1 MKKKSLSV
9 LALTALSTLG
19 LAACGNKASSSSSKN
34 VVNMSE
40 PSNLLTL
47 DQSKLVDQ
55 VSDVTLNNSN
65 QGLLVM
71 TKDSKVVPGVA
82 KSYQVSKD
90 GRTYTFNLRHSKWSN
105 GTPVTAKDFVYGFQR
120 SVNPK
125 TAAAYQYLF
134 DDVHNAQAVDKG
146 KMPVSSLGV
155 KAEGNYKF
163 VVHLDKPETYFKY
176 VATMPPT
183 YPQSENEVNKYGSG
197 YATNSDKQLYNG
209 AFQVKDWNGTNDN
222 WKLVKNPYYWDKNNT
237 KLSTMN
243 FSVAKDPQTALD
255 QYQSGNLDEMQLSGK
270 SQVSSFKG
278 NSEYHARKEAGTY
291 YLEMNQ
297 KKVPALRNVN
307 VRKALSLAINR
318 KELTNNVLGN
328 GSVPAEGFVASD
340 MAKYKGNDFADDA
353 YVSSAVQSNLNQAKK
368 LFAKGMKEV
377 GQSKLN
383 LSLLSDDSSDAKS
396 MTEFLQNELQKLPG
410 LKVNDVNVPAK
421 VATTRTEKG
430 DFDVTVD
437 AWIADFPDPVSF
449 MSLMTTNNGYNHG
462 GWSNKQYDNLM
473 HQATNSDAN
482 NYNKRWSDMV
492 KAQKLMLND
501 QAIVPLYQLVSPQV
515 LKNRVQGVNYYPSGG
530 NYDFRYVHTNN

>member
-1 MKKKSLSV
+1 MKKAKLSV
-9 LALTALSTLG
+9 LALTAMSALG
-19 LAACGNKASSSSSKN
+19 LAACGNQNNSSAPKN
-34 VVNMSE
+34 EVNMSE
-40 PSNLLTL
+40 PTNLLTL

-82 KSYQVSKD
+82 KSYHVSKD
-90 GRTYTFNLRHSKWSN
+90 GKTYTFNLRHSKWSN
-105 GTPVTAKDFVYGFQR
+105 GTAVTAKDFVYGFQR

-134 DDVHNAQAVDKG
+134 DNVHNAGAVSKG

-155 KAEGNYKF
+155 KAEGDYKF
-163 VVHLDKPETYFKY
+163 VVNLDKPQTYFKY

-183 YPQSENEVNKYGSG
+183 YPQSQAEVNKYGQG

-209 AFQVKDWNGTNDN
+209 AFQVKGWNGTNDN
-222 WKLVKNPYYWDKNNT
+222 WQLVKNPYYWDKNNT
-237 KLSTMN
+237 KLSKMN
-243 FSVAKDPQTALD
+243 FSVAKDSQTALD
-255 QYQSGNLDEMQLSGK
+255 QYQSGKLDEMQLSGK

-278 NSEYHARKEAGTY
+278 NSEYHARKEAGTF

-297 KKVPALRNVN
+297 KKVPALKNVN

-318 KELTNNVLGN
+318 NELTNNVLGN
-328 GSVPAEGFVASD
+328 GSVPAKGFVASD
-340 MAKYKGNDFADDA
+340 MAKYQGKDFTDDG
-353 YVSSAVQSNLNQAKK
+353 YVSSAVQNNLKEAKQ
-368 LFAKGMKEV
+368 LFAKGMKQV
-377 GQSKLN
+377 GQDKLT
-383 LSLLSDDSSDAKS
+383 LSILSDDTSDSKT
-396 MTEFLQNELQKLPG
+396 MTEFLQSELQKLPG
-410 LKVNDVNVPAK
+410 LTINDVNVPAK
-421 VATTRTEKG
+421 VATSRTEKG
-430 DFDVTVD
+430 DFDVTVG

-462 GWSNKQYDNLM
+462 GWSNSQYDSLM
-473 HQATNSDAN
+473 QKATTADAN
-482 NYNKRWSDMV
+482 NYGKRWNDMV
-492 KAQKLMLND
+492 KAQKVMLND
-501 QAIVPLYQLVSPQV
+501 QAVVPLYQLVSPQV

>member
-19 LAACGNKASSSSSKN
+19 LAACGNQNSAGTKN

-90 GRTYTFNLRHSKWSN
+90 GKTYTFNLRHSKWSN

-134 DDVHNAQAVDKG
+134 DDVHNAQSVDKG

-155 KAEGNYKF
+155 KAEGDYKF

-197 YATNSDKQLYNG
+197 YATNSSKQLYNG

-222 WKLVKNPYYWDKNNT
+222 WKLVKNPYYWDKKNT

-328 GSVPAEGFVASD
+328 GSVPAKGFVASD
-340 MAKYKGNDFADDA
+340 MAKYKGKDFAEDA
-353 YVSSAVQSNLNQAKK
+353 YVSSAVQSNLNQAKT

-377 GQSKLN
+377 GQSKLS

-482 NYNKRWSDMV
+482 NYNNRWSDMV
-492 KAQKLMLND
+492 EAQKLMLND

>member
-1 MKKKSLSV
+1 MKKSVLSV
-9 LALTALSTLG
+9 LALTALSSLG
-19 LAACGNKASSSSSKN
+19 LAACGNQASGSHN
-34 VVNMSE
+34 GVVNMSE

-71 TKDSKVVPGVA
+71 TKNSQVVPGVA
-82 KSYQVSKD
+82 KNYKVSKD
-90 GRTYTFNLRHSKWSN
+90 GKTYTFNLRHSKWSN

-134 DDVHNAQAVDKG
+134 DNVHNAGAVAKG

-155 KAEGNYKF
+155 KAEGDYKF
-163 VVHLDKPETYFKY
+163 VVSLDKPETYFKY

-183 YPQSENEVNKYGSG
+183 YPQSKSEVDKYGSG
-197 YATNSDKQLYNG
+197 YATTSDKQLYNG
-209 AFQVKDWNGTNDN
+209 AFQVKGWTGTNDN
-222 WKLVKNPYYWDKNNT
+222 WQLVKNPYYWDKNNT
-237 KLSTMN
+237 KLSTMK

-278 NSEYHARKEAGTY
+278 NSEYHPRKEAGTY

-297 KKVPALRNVN
+297 KKVAALRNVN
-307 VRKALSLAINR
+307 VRKALSLAVNR
-318 KELTNNVLGN
+318 NELTNNVLGN
-328 GSVPAEGFVASD
+328 GSVPAKGFVASD
-340 MAKYKGNDFADDA
+340 MSKYKGKDFTDDG
-353 YVSSAVQSNLNQAKK
+353 YVSSAVSSNLEQAKK
-368 LFAKGMKEV
+368 LFVKGMKEV
-377 GQSKLN
+377 GQNKLN
-383 LSLLSDDSSDAKS
+383 LSLLSDDSSDSKS
-396 MTEFLQNELQKLPG
+396 MTEFMQNEFQKLPG
-410 LKVNDVNVPAK
+410 LTVNDVNVPAK
-421 VATTRTEKG
+421 VATSRTEKG
-430 DFDVTVD
+430 DFDLTVD

-462 GWSNKQYDNLM
+462 GWSNSQYDSLM
-473 HQATNSDAN
+473 KKATTNDAN
-482 NYNKRWSDMV
+482 NYAKRWNDMV
-492 KAQKLMLND
+492 NAQKVMLKD
-501 QAIVPLYQLVSPQV
+501 QAVAPLYQLVSPQV